1 MPIKPRK
8 LKVVNVE
15 PVNINE
21 TEVSVQIDTE
31 QKPPNDEPPEQPQ
44 AIETKEQEPAIIKEE
59 PTVPINEFMDDVNT
73 IMKVKVKKDP
83 VMGTCDMCGKTMQ
96 LKTLKY
102 SHKKL
107 CAVLNESKEEQSK
120 PIPLEIE
127 EPSVPEVV
135 KLVPSIPTQQI
146 VTKLQQPPTLPIRTF
161 EDLRKERQTKRAQRM
176 QRLIFSAI

>member
-44 AIETKEQEPAIIKEE
+44 AIETKEEEAAIIKEE

-73 IMKVKVKKDP
+73 TMKVKVKKGP
-83 VMGTCDMCGKTMQ
+83 VMGTCDACGKKMQ
-96 LKTLKY
+96 LKKNT
-102 SHKKL
+102 
-107 CAVLNESKEEQSK
+107 
-120 PIPLEIE
+120 
-127 EPSVPEVV
+127 
-135 KLVPSIPTQQI
+135 
-146 VTKLQQPPTLPIRTF
+146 
-161 EDLRKERQTKRAQRM
+161 
-176 QRLIFSAI
+176 